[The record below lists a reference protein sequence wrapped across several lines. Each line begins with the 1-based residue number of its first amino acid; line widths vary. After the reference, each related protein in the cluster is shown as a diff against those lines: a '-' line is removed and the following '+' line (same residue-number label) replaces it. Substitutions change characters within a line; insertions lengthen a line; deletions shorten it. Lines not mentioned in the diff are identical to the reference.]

1 MAFRTFQDV
10 HYPVARG
17 SKPDMERAAY
27 FGSDYPISDIGLI
40 DGRSIVASMN

>member
-10 HYPVARG
+10 RYPVASG

-27 FGSDYPISDIGLI
+27 FGSDYLISDIGLI
-40 DGRSIVASMN
+40 DGRSIVASLN

>member
-10 HYPVARG
+10 RYPVASR
-17 SKPDMERAAY
+17 SKPDMEWAAY
-27 FGSDYPISDIGLI
+27 FGTDYPISDIGLI